1 VPEPQQTSP
10 TILYVDDTE
19 AQRYAVSRV
28 LRRAG
33 FEVMQASSGRQALE
47 MSTSG
52 PDLVVLDVNLPD
64 INGIEVCKRIKADES
79 TSHIPVLQVSATLV
93 DTRHRV
99 AGLEGGADAY
109 LVQPIDPDELVAT
122 IRSLLRIR
130 RAEEEARRRAQE
142 IETIYNSAPVGLAM
156 LDADLRFTKVNQV
169 LAEINGIPVQ
179 EHIGLSMQQLVPDI
193 DATIVHFF
201 RQVLSTGE
209 PLVNLEIKT
218 PAPSQPDVMRDWLVN
233 LHPLKNERGQVTGV
247 NAVVQEITDRKRA
260 EEEIKKSQELFQ
272 AFMDNLPVFAYMK
285 DENGRYV
292 FHNRAVALRFP
303 DLHDTFGK
311 DDSELFSPEVAES
324 FRRNDQMV
332 RESGKP
338 AEFSET
344 AGDIEWLSIK
354 FPFTDRQGKV
364 LLAGV
369 SVDVSER
376 KQLEKLTIMQ
386 ETQRQLLEH
395 EILARESERE
405 RLARELHDE
414 SGQMLTSLLAGLRL
428 IEESK
433 TVNDAKKQARALR
446 ELTSRAI
453 GDVGRLS
460 RDLHPIVLD
469 DLGFAVA
476 LRNYVNQYSTLH
488 AIKVQLEIVGLE
500 THRLPHS
507 MERGLYRIT
516 QEALTNVARH
526 AQATEVAVVVRLED
540 HHLTMVI
547 RDNGRGFSTSNK
559 DSDGRK
565 HLGLQSMRERA
576 SIMGGELKVES
587 APAQGTCITVSVTV
601 PASLEGSTREIPSAD
616 SRRSGS

>member
-1 VPEPQQTSP
+1 MPGPEQTPP

-33 FEVMQASSGRQALE
+33 FEVRQASSGHQALE

-64 INGIEVCKRIKADES
+64 INGIEVCKRIKADAS

-156 LDADLRFTKVNQV
+156 LDADLRFTRVNQL
-169 LAEINGIPVQ
+169 LAHIDGLPVH
-179 EHIGLSMQQLVPDI
+179 EHIGRAMRELLPEIESKVG
-193 DATIVHFF
+193 HFF

-209 PLVNLEIKT
+209 PLVNLEIRT
-218 PAPSQPDVMRDWLVN
+218 PAPAQPDLMRDWLVN
-233 LHPLKNERGQVTGV
+233 LHPLKNERGQVAGV

-272 AFMDNLPVFAYMK
+272 AFMDNMPVSAYMK
-285 DENGRYV
+285 DENGRYI
-292 FHNRAVALRFP
+292 FHNRSVGLRFP
-303 DLHDTFGK
+303 HLRATIGK
-311 DDSELFSPEVAES
+311 DDSELFPPEVAET
-324 FRRNDQMV
+324 FRRNDQLV

-338 AEFSET
+338 AEFTET
-344 AGDIEWLSIK
+344 AGDVEWLSIK

-376 KQLEKLTIMQ
+376 RQLEKLTILQ

-428 IEESK
+428 IEESR
-433 TVNDAKKQARALR
+433 TVDDAKKQARALR

-488 AIKVQLEIVGLE
+488 AINTQLEIVGLE

-526 AQATEVAVVVRLED
+526 AHATEVAVVVRLEN
-540 HHLTMVI
+540 HHLTMII
-547 RDNGRGFSTSNK
+547 RDNGRGFSTLHQDNS
-559 DSDGRK
+559 GRK

-576 SIMGGELKVES
+576 SIMGGQLKVES
-587 APAQGTCITVSVTV
+587 APEQGTCITVNVTI
-601 PASLEGSTREIPSAD
+601 PAGAEDSAREIDSEDSGRSAV
-616 SRRSGS
+616 

>member
-1 VPEPQQTSP
+1 MPGSEQTSP

-28 LRRAG
+28 LRGAG
-33 FEVMQASSGRQALE
+33 FVVRQASSGHQALE

-64 INGIEVCKRIKADES
+64 INGIEVCKRIKADEF
-79 TSHIPVLQVSATLV
+79 TSHIPILQVSATLV
-93 DTRHRV
+93 DSRHRV

-130 RAEEEARRRAQE
+130 RAEEEARKRAHE

-156 LDADLRFTKVNQV
+156 LDPDLRFTRVNQL
-169 LAEINGIPVQ
+169 LAQMNGVPVH
-179 EHIGLSMQQLVPDI
+179 EHIGRSMRELVPDI
-193 DATIVHFF
+193 DAKVGHFF
-201 RQVLSTGE
+201 RQVLCSGE
-209 PLVNLEIKT
+209 PLVNLEIRS
-218 PAPSQPDVMRDWLVN
+218 PAPANPDLTRDWLVN
-233 LHPLKNERGQVTGV
+233 LHPLKDERGQVTGV
-247 NAVVQEITDRKRA
+247 NAVVQDITDRKRA
-260 EEEIKKSQELFQ
+260 DEEIAKSHELFQ

-292 FHNRAVALRFP
+292 FHNRAIGLRFP
-303 DLHDTFGK
+303 GLRGTVGK
-311 DDSELFSPEVAES
+311 DDFELFSPKVAEA
-324 FRRNDQMV
+324 FRRNDQVV
-332 RESGKP
+332 RESGRP
-338 AEFSET
+338 AEFTET
-344 AGDIEWLSIK
+344 NGDIEWLSIK

-369 SVDVSER
+369 SVDISER

-433 TVNDAKKQARALR
+433 TVNGAKKQARALR

-476 LRNYVNQYSTLH
+476 LRNYVNQYATLH
-488 AIKVQLEIVGLE
+488 AINAQLEIVGLD
-500 THRLPHS
+500 TNRLPHS

-526 AQATEVAVVVRLED
+526 AHATEVAVVVRLQD
-540 HHLTMVI
+540 QHFTMMI
-547 RDNGRGFSTSNK
+547 RDNGRGFSTLNR
-559 DSDGRK
+559 DGDGRK

-576 SIMGGELKVES
+576 SIMGGQLKVES
-587 APAQGTCITVSVTV
+587 APKQGTRITVSVTI
-601 PASLEGSTREIPSAD
+601 PAIPEGPAREIPFED
-616 SRRSGS
+616 SRRPAR

>member
-1 VPEPQQTSP
+1 MPGPQQTSP

-33 FEVMQASSGRQALE
+33 FEVTQASSGHQALE
-47 MSTSG
+47 MSASG

-64 INGIEVCKRIKADES
+64 INGIEVCKRIKADEF
-79 TSHIPVLQVSATLV
+79 TAHIPVLQVSATLV

-130 RAEEEARRRAQE
+130 RAEEEARTRAQE

-156 LDADLRFTKVNQV
+156 LDTDLRFTRVNQL
-169 LAEINGIPVQ
+169 LAQINGLPVHK
-179 EHIGLSMQQLVPDI
+179 HIGLSMQELGPNI
-193 DATIVHFF
+193 DAKIVHYF
-201 RQVLSTGE
+201 RKVLSSGE
-209 PLVNLEIKT
+209 PLVNLEIRT
-218 PAPSQPDVMRDWLVN
+218 PAPAQPDLMRDWLVN
-233 LHPLKNERGQVTGV
+233 LHPLKNERGQVVGV

-272 AFMDNLPVFAYMK
+272 AFMDNMPVFAYMK
-285 DENGRYV
+285 DENGRYI
-292 FHNRAVALRFP
+292 FHNRAVGLRFP
-303 DLHDTFGK
+303 DLRATIGK
-311 DDSELFSPEVAES
+311 NDFELFSPEVAES

-332 RESGKP
+332 RETGKP

-344 AGDIEWLSIK
+344 SGDVEWLSIK

-369 SVDVSER
+369 SVDISER

-433 TVNDAKKQARALR
+433 TVKDAKRQARALR

-453 GDVGRLS
+453 ADVGRLS

-488 AIKVQLEIVGLE
+488 GINAQLQIVGLDAE
-500 THRLPHS
+500 RLPHS

-526 AQATEVAVVVRLED
+526 AQATEVAVAV
-540 HHLTMVI
+540 HLQNQHFTMMI
-547 RDNGRGFSTSNK
+547 RDNGRGFSTSNR
-559 DSDGRK
+559 DIDGIK

-576 SIMGGELKVES
+576 SIMGAQLTVES
-587 APAQGTCITVSVTV
+587 APDQGTCITVSV
-601 PASLEGSTREIPSAD
+601 AMPSGGED
-616 SRRSGS
+616 SRREIDSEDSGRPGR

>member
-1 VPEPQQTSP
+1 MPGSVQTSP

-19 AQRYAVSRV
+19 VQRYAVSRV

-33 FEVMQASSGRQALE
+33 FEVKQASSGQQALQ

-64 INGIEVCKRIKADES
+64 INGIEVCKRIKADQS

-130 RAEEEARRRAQE
+130 KAEQEARRRAQE

-156 LDADLRFTKVNQV
+156 LDADLRFTRVNQL
-169 LAEINGIPVQ
+169 LAQILGISVQ
-179 EHIGLSMQQLVPDI
+179 EHIGLSMRELVPDV
-193 DATIVHFF
+193 DAKIVHFF

-209 PLVNLEIKT
+209 PLVNLEIRT
-218 PAPSQPDVMRDWLVN
+218 PSPGQPDGMRDWLVN
-233 LHPLKNERGQVTGV
+233 LHPLKNERGQVAGV
-247 NAVVQEITDRKRA
+247 NAVVQDITDRKRA

-285 DENGRYV
+285 DENGRYI
-292 FHNRAVALRFP
+292 FHNRAVGLRFP
-303 DLHDTFGK
+303 DLHNTYGK
-311 DDSELFSPEVAES
+311 DDSHLFSPEVAES
-324 FRRNDQMV
+324 FRRNDQLV

-338 AEFSET
+338 AEFTESM
-344 AGDIEWLSIK
+344 GDIEWLSIK

-433 TVNDAKKQARALR
+433 TVKDAKKQARALR

-488 AIKVQLEIVGLE
+488 GIKAQLEIAGLD

-526 AQATEVAVVVRLED
+526 AQASEVAVLVRLQD
-540 HHLTMVI
+540 QDFTIMI
-547 RDNGRGFSTSNK
+547 RDNGRGFSTLNR
-559 DSDGRK
+559 DADARK

-576 SIMGGELKVES
+576 SIMGAQLKVES
-587 APAQGTCITVSVTV
+587 APGQGTCITVSVKI
-601 PASLEGSTREIPSAD
+601 PASLEGPARDIASEDSGRSAH
-616 SRRSGS
+616 

>member
-1 VPEPQQTSP
+1 VPGPLQISP
-10 TILYVDDTE
+10 TVLYVDDTE

-47 MSTSG
+47 MSASG
-52 PDLVVLDVNLPD
+52 PDIVLLDVNLPD
-64 INGIEVCKRIKADES
+64 INGIEVCKRIKADKA

-130 RAEEEARRRAQE
+130 KAEEEARRRAQE

-156 LDADLRFTKVNQV
+156 LDADLRFTRVNQL
-169 LAEINGIPVQ
+169 LAQFNGLPVH
-179 EHIGLSMQQLVPDI
+179 EHIGRPMQELVPEV
-193 DATIVHFF
+193 AAKVNHFF

-218 PAPSQPDVMRDWLVN
+218 PAPAQPDLIRDWLVN
-233 LHPLKNERGQVTGV
+233 LHPLKNERGQVVGV

-292 FHNRAVALRFP
+292 FHNRAVGLRFP
-303 DLHDTFGK
+303 QLCRTVGK

-332 RESGKP
+332 RETGKP
-338 AEFSET
+338 AEFTET
-344 AGDIEWLSIK
+344 SGDIEWLSIK

-433 TVNDAKKQARALR
+433 TVKDAKKQARALR

-488 AIKVQLEIVGLE
+488 GINAQLEIVGLDGD
-500 THRLPHS
+500 RLPHS

-526 AQATEVAVVVRLED
+526 AQATEVAVAACLEGQ
-540 HHLTMVI
+540 HFTMTI
-547 RDNGRGFSTSNK
+547 RDDGRGFSTLNK
-559 DSDGRK
+559 NSDGSK

-576 SIMGGELKVES
+576 SIMGAQLKVES
-587 APAQGTCITVSVTV
+587 APGEGTCITVSVKIPV
-601 PASLEGSTREIPSAD
+601 SAESPAREIASKD
-616 SRRSGS
+616 SRKPAC

>member
-1 VPEPQQTSP
+1 MPEPQQTSP

-33 FEVMQASSGRQALE
+33 FDVRQASSGQQALE

-64 INGIEVCKRIKADES
+64 INGIEVCKRIKADQS

-142 IETIYNSAPVGLAM
+142 IETIYNSAPVGLAL
-156 LDADLRFTKVNQV
+156 LDADLRFTRVNQL
-169 LAEINGIPVQ
+169 LAQINGISVQ
-179 EHIGLSMQQLVPDI
+179 EHIGLSMRELVPDV
-193 DATIVHFF
+193 DAKIVRFF

-209 PLVNLEIKT
+209 PLVNIEIRT
-218 PAPSQPDVMRDWLVN
+218 PAPAQPDMMRDWLVN
-233 LHPLKNERGQVTGV
+233 LHPLKNERGQVAGV
-247 NAVVQEITDRKRA
+247 NAVVQDITDRKRA
-260 EEEIKKSQELFQ
+260 EEEIKKSHELFQ

-285 DENGRYV
+285 DENGRYI
-292 FHNRAVALRFP
+292 FHNRAVGVRFP
-303 DLHDTFGK
+303 HLRATVGK

-324 FRRNDQMV
+324 FRRNDQLV

-344 AGDIEWLSIK
+344 SGDIEWLSIK

-364 LLAGV
+364 FLAGV

-433 TVNDAKKQARALR
+433 TVKEAKKQARALR

-488 AIKVQLEIVGLE
+488 AIKAQLEIVGLDRD
-500 THRLPHS
+500 RLPHS

-526 AQATEVAVVVRLED
+526 AQATEVVVAVRLED
-540 HHLTMVI
+540 QHFTMTI
-547 RDNGRGFSTSNK
+547 RDNGRGFSTFNT
-559 DSDGRK
+559 DHDARK

-576 SIMGGELKVES
+576 SIMGAQLKVES
-587 APAQGTCITVSVTV
+587 APERGTCITVSVTI
-601 PASLEGSTREIPSAD
+601 PASLEGSAGDISSED
-616 SRRSGS
+616 FRRSAH

>member
-1 VPEPQQTSP
+1 MPGSEQTSP

-28 LRRAG
+28 LRGAG
-33 FEVMQASSGRQALE
+33 FVVRQASSGHQALE

-64 INGIEVCKRIKADES
+64 INGIEVCKRIKADEF
-79 TSHIPVLQVSATLV
+79 TSHIPILQVSATLV
-93 DTRHRV
+93 DSRHRV

-130 RAEEEARRRAQE
+130 RAEEEARKRAHE

-156 LDADLRFTKVNQV
+156 LDPDLRFTRVNQL
-169 LAEINGIPVQ
+169 LAQMNGIPVH
-179 EHIGLSMQQLVPDI
+179 EHIGRPMRELVPDI
-193 DATIVHFF
+193 DAKVGHFF
-201 RQVLSTGE
+201 RQVLCSGE
-209 PLVNLEIKT
+209 PLVNLEIRS
-218 PAPSQPDVMRDWLVN
+218 PAPANPDLTRDWLVN
-233 LHPLKNERGQVTGV
+233 LHPLKNERGQVAGV
-247 NAVVQEITDRKRA
+247 NAVVQDITDRKRA
-260 EEEIKKSQELFQ
+260 DEEIAKSHELFQ

-292 FHNRAVALRFP
+292 FHNRAIGLRFP
-303 DLHDTFGK
+303 GLRGTVGK
-311 DDSELFSPEVAES
+311 DDFELFSPKVAEA
-324 FRRNDQMV
+324 FRRNDQVV
-332 RESGKP
+332 RESGRP
-338 AEFSET
+338 AEFTET
-344 AGDIEWLSIK
+344 SGDIEWLSIK

-369 SVDVSER
+369 SVDISER

-433 TVNDAKKQARALR
+433 TVNGAKKQARALR

-476 LRNYVNQYSTLH
+476 LRNYVNQYATLH
-488 AIKVQLEIVGLE
+488 AINAQLEIVGLD
-500 THRLPHS
+500 TNRLPHS

-526 AQATEVAVVVRLED
+526 AHATEVAVVVRLQD
-540 HHLTMVI
+540 QHFTMMI
-547 RDNGRGFSTSNK
+547 RDNGRGFSTLNR
-559 DSDGRK
+559 DGDGRK

-576 SIMGGELKVES
+576 SIMGGQLKVES
-587 APAQGTCITVSVTV
+587 APKQGTRITVSVTI
-601 PASLEGSTREIPSAD
+601 PAIPEGPAREIPFED
-616 SRRSGS
+616 SRRPAR

>member
-1 VPEPQQTSP
+1 MPEPQTLP

-33 FEVMQASSGRQALE
+33 FEVRQASSGHQALE

-64 INGIEVCKRIKADES
+64 INGIEVCKRIKADEF

-130 RAEEEARRRAQE
+130 KAEEEARRRAHE

-156 LDADLRFTKVNQV
+156 LDPDLRFTRVNQL
-169 LAEINGIPVQ
+169 LAEINGVPVRQ
-179 EHIGLSMQQLVPDI
+179 HIGRSIRELAPEV
-193 DATIVHFF
+193 DAKVGHFF

-209 PLVNLEIKT
+209 PLVNLEIST
-218 PAPSQPDVMRDWLVN
+218 PAPANPDLRRDWLVN
-233 LHPLKNERGQVTGV
+233 LHALKNERGQVTGV
-247 NAVVQEITDRKRA
+247 NAVVQDITDRKRA

-285 DENGRYV
+285 DENGRYI
-292 FHNRAVALRFP
+292 FHNRAVGLRFP
-303 DLHDTFGK
+303 VLRDTVGK
-311 DDSELFSPEVAES
+311 DDFELFSPKIAES
-324 FRRNDQMV
+324 FRRNDQLV
-332 RESGKP
+332 LESGKP

-344 AGDIEWLSIK
+344 SGGIEWLSIK

-369 SVDVSER
+369 SVDISER

-433 TVNDAKKQARALR
+433 TVTGAKKQARALR

-488 AIKVQLEIVGLE
+488 AINAQLEIVGLD
-500 THRLPHS
+500 TDRLPHS

-526 AQATEVAVVVRLED
+526 AHATEVAVVVRLQDE
-540 HHLTMVI
+540 HFTMTI
-547 RDNGRGFSTSNK
+547 RDNGRGFSTLK
-559 DSDGRK
+559 RDVDGRK

-576 SIMGGELKVES
+576 SIMGAQLKVES
-587 APAQGTCITVSVTV
+587 APKQGTCITVSVTI
-601 PASLEGSTREIPSAD
+601 PASLERPAPEISSEG
-616 SRRSGS
+616 SRRSAR

>member
-1 VPEPQQTSP
+1 
-10 TILYVDDTE
+10 VD
-19 AQRYAVSRV
+19 A
-28 LRRAG
+28 
-33 FEVMQASSGRQALE
+33 
-47 MSTSG
+47 
-52 PDLVVLDVNLPD
+52 
-64 INGIEVCKRIKADES
+64 K
-79 TSHIPVLQVSATLV
+79 
-93 DTRHRV
+93 
-99 AGLEGGADAY
+99 
-109 LVQPIDPDELVAT
+109 
-122 IRSLLRIR
+122 
-130 RAEEEARRRAQE
+130 
-142 IETIYNSAPVGLAM
+142 
-156 LDADLRFTKVNQV
+156 
-169 LAEINGIPVQ
+169 
-179 EHIGLSMQQLVPDI
+179 
-193 DATIVHFF
+193 IVHFF

-209 PLVNLEIKT
+209 PLVNLEIRT
-218 PAPSQPDVMRDWLVN
+218 PAPAQPDMMRDWLVN
-233 LHPLKNERGQVTGV
+233 LHPLKNERGQVAGV

-292 FHNRAVALRFP
+292 FHNRAVGLRFP

-488 AIKVQLEIVGLE
+488 GIKAQLEIVGFDGD
-500 THRLPHS
+500 RIPHS

-526 AQATEVAVVVRLED
+526 AQATEVAVLVRLED
-540 HHLTMVI
+540 HHLTMTI

-587 APAQGTCITVSVTV
+587 APEQGTCITVSVTV
-601 PASLEGSTREIPSAD
+601 PASLEGAARDIASED
-616 SRRSGS
+616 SRRPAT

>member
-1 VPEPQQTSP
+1 MPALQQTPS

-19 AQRYAVSRV
+19 AQRYAMSRV

-33 FEVMQASSGRQALE
+33 FEVMQASSGREALE
-47 MSTSG
+47 MVASG
-52 PDLVVLDVNLPD
+52 PDVVVLDVNLPD
-64 INGIEVCKRIKADES
+64 INGIEVCKRIKAVDA
-79 TSHIPVLQVSATLV
+79 TSRLPVLQVSATLV
-93 DTRHRV
+93 DPRHRV

-156 LDADLRFTKVNQV
+156 LDANLCFTRVNQL
-169 LAEINGIPVQ
+169 LAHTLGRPVQ
-179 EHIGLSMQQLVPDI
+179 EHIGRPMAELAPDI
-193 DATIVHFF
+193 EAKVGHFF

-209 PLVNLEIKT
+209 PLVNLEIT
-218 PAPSQPDVMRDWLVN
+218 TSTAAQPDVIRDWLIN
-233 LHPLKNERGQVTGV
+233 LHPLKDERGQVAGV
-247 NAVVQEITDRKRA
+247 NAVLQEISERKRA
-260 EEEIKKSQELFQ
+260 EEEIRKSQELFQ
-272 AFMDNLPVFAYMK
+272 AFMDNMPVFAYMK

-292 FHNRAVALRFP
+292 FHNRAVGLRFP
-303 DLHDTFGK
+303 HLRDTIGK
-311 DDSELFSPEVAES
+311 DDAELFPPEVAES
-324 FRRNDQMV
+324 FRRNDRVV

-338 AEFSET
+338 AEFTELS
-344 AGDIEWLSIK
+344 GDIEWLSIK

-364 LLAGV
+364 LVAGV

-376 KQLEKLTIMQ
+376 RELEKLTIMQ

-414 SGQMLTSLLAGLRL
+414 SGQMLTSLLAGLRI
-428 IEESK
+428 IEESR
-433 TVNDAKKQARALR
+433 TLNGAKKQARALR
-446 ELTSRAI
+446 ELTSRTIA
-453 GDVGRLS
+453 DVGRLS

-476 LRNYVNQYSTLH
+476 LRNYVNQYSALH
-488 AIKVQLEIVGLE
+488 SIKTELEIEGLGNR
-500 THRLPHS
+500 RLPHS

-526 AQATEVAVVVRLED
+526 AAATEVAVVVRLQGPD
-540 HHLTMVI
+540 FTMEI
-547 RDNGRGFSTSNK
+547 RDNGQGFSTSNQNNG
-559 DSDGRK
+559 GRK
-565 HLGLQSMRERA
+565 HMGLQSMHERA

-587 APAQGTCITVSVTV
+587 APGQGTCITVNVTI
-601 PASLEGSTREIPSAD
+601 PAGAEKTRRDILPAD
-616 SRRSGS
+616 SRRPSR

>member
-1 VPEPQQTSP
+1 VPGPLQISP
-10 TILYVDDTE
+10 TVLYVDDTE

-33 FEVMQASSGRQALE
+33 FEVIQASSGRQALE
-47 MSTSG
+47 MSASG
-52 PDLVVLDVNLPD
+52 PDIVLLDVNLPD
-64 INGIEVCKRIKADES
+64 INGIEVCKRIKADKA

-130 RAEEEARRRAQE
+130 KAEEEARRRAQE

-156 LDADLRFTKVNQV
+156 LDADLRFTRVNQL
-169 LAEINGIPVQ
+169 LAQFNGLPVH
-179 EHIGLSMQQLVPDI
+179 EHIGRPMQELVPEV
-193 DATIVHFF
+193 AAKVNHFF

-218 PAPSQPDVMRDWLVN
+218 PAPAQPDLIRDWLVN
-233 LHPLKNERGQVTGV
+233 LHPLKNERGQVVGV

-292 FHNRAVALRFP
+292 FHNRAVGLRFP
-303 DLHDTFGK
+303 QLCRTVGK

-332 RESGKP
+332 RETGKP
-338 AEFSET
+338 AEFTET
-344 AGDIEWLSIK
+344 SGDIEWLSIK

-433 TVNDAKKQARALR
+433 TVKDAKKQARALR

-488 AIKVQLEIVGLE
+488 GINAQLEIVGLDGD
-500 THRLPHS
+500 RLPHS

-526 AQATEVAVVVRLED
+526 AQATEVAVAACLEGQ
-540 HHLTMVI
+540 HFTMTI
-547 RDNGRGFSTSNK
+547 RDDGRGFSTLNK
-559 DSDGRK
+559 NSDGSK
-565 HLGLQSMRERA
+565 NLGLQSMRERA
-576 SIMGGELKVES
+576 SIMGAQLKVES
-587 APAQGTCITVSVTV
+587 APGEGTCITVSVKIPV
-601 PASLEGSTREIPSAD
+601 SAESPAREIASKD
-616 SRRSGS
+616 SRKPAC

>member
-1 VPEPQQTSP
+1 MPGSVQTSP

-33 FEVMQASSGRQALE
+33 FEVKQASSGQQALQ

-64 INGIEVCKRIKADES
+64 INGIEVCKRIKADQS

-130 RAEEEARRRAQE
+130 KAEQEARRRAQE

-156 LDADLRFTKVNQV
+156 LDADLRFTRVNQL
-169 LAEINGIPVQ
+169 LAQILGISVQ
-179 EHIGLSMQQLVPDI
+179 EHIGLSMRELVPDV
-193 DATIVHFF
+193 DAKIVHFF

-209 PLVNLEIKT
+209 PLVNLEIRT
-218 PAPSQPDVMRDWLVN
+218 PSPGQPDGMRDWLVN
-233 LHPLKNERGQVTGV
+233 LHPLKNERGQVAGV
-247 NAVVQEITDRKRA
+247 NAVVQDITDRKRA

-285 DENGRYV
+285 DENGRYI
-292 FHNRAVALRFP
+292 FHNRAVGLRFP
-303 DLHDTFGK
+303 DLHNTYGK
-311 DDSELFSPEVAES
+311 DDSHLFSPEVAES
-324 FRRNDQMV
+324 FRRNDQLV

-338 AEFSET
+338 AEFTESM
-344 AGDIEWLSIK
+344 GDIEWLSIK

-433 TVNDAKKQARALR
+433 TVKDAKKQARALR

-488 AIKVQLEIVGLE
+488 GIKAQLEIAGLD

-526 AQATEVAVVVRLED
+526 AQASEVAVLVRLQD
-540 HHLTMVI
+540 QDFTIMI
-547 RDNGRGFSTSNK
+547 RDNGRGFSTLNR
-559 DSDGRK
+559 DADARK

-576 SIMGGELKVES
+576 SIMGAQLKVES
-587 APAQGTCITVSVTV
+587 APGQGTCITVSVKI
-601 PASLEGSTREIPSAD
+601 PASLEGPARDIASEDSGRSAH
-616 SRRSGS
+616 

>member
-1 VPEPQQTSP
+1 
-10 TILYVDDTE
+10 
-19 AQRYAVSRV
+19 
-28 LRRAG
+28 
-33 FEVMQASSGRQALE
+33 
-47 MSTSG
+47 
-52 PDLVVLDVNLPD
+52 
-64 INGIEVCKRIKADES
+64 
-79 TSHIPVLQVSATLV
+79 
-93 DTRHRV
+93 
-99 AGLEGGADAY
+99 
-109 LVQPIDPDELVAT
+109 
-122 IRSLLRIR
+122 
-130 RAEEEARRRAQE
+130 
-142 IETIYNSAPVGLAM
+142 
-156 LDADLRFTKVNQV
+156 
-169 LAEINGIPVQ
+169 
-179 EHIGLSMQQLVPDI
+179 
-193 DATIVHFF
+193 
-201 RQVLSTGE
+201 
-209 PLVNLEIKT
+209 
-218 PAPSQPDVMRDWLVN
+218 MRDWLVN
-233 LHPLKNERGQVTGV
+233 LHPLKNERGQVAGV
-247 NAVVQEITDRKRA
+247 NAVVQDITDRKRA

-272 AFMDNLPVFAYMK
+272 AFMDNMPIFAYMK
-285 DENGRYV
+285 DENGRYI
-292 FHNRAVALRFP
+292 FHNRAAALRYP
-303 DLHDTFGK
+303 HLRSAFGK
-311 DDSELFSPEVAES
+311 DDSELFPPEVAEL

-344 AGDIEWLSIK
+344 TGNVEWLSIK

-433 TVNDAKKQARALR
+433 TVKDAKKQARALR

-469 DLGFAVA
+469 DLGFEVA
-476 LRNYVNQYSTLH
+476 LRNYVNQYSALH
-488 AIKVQLEIVGLE
+488 SMNAQLEIVGLDDN
-500 THRLPHS
+500 RLPHS

-526 AQATEVAVVVRLED
+526 AQASEVAVLVRLQD
-540 HHLTMVI
+540 QDFTIMI
-547 RDNGRGFSTSNK
+547 RDNGRGFSTWNR
-559 DSDGRK
+559 DADARK

-576 SIMGGELKVES
+576 SIMGAQLKVES
-587 APAQGTCITVSVTV
+587 ASGQGTCITVSVKI
-601 PASLEGSTREIPSAD
+601 PEYAEGAPGKISSED
-616 SRRSGS
+616 SRRSAS

>member
-1 VPEPQQTSP
+1 MPEPQQTSP

>member
-1 VPEPQQTSP
+1 MPEPQETSP

-33 FEVMQASSGRQALE
+33 FDVRQASTGYQALE
-47 MSTSG
+47 MSSSG

-64 INGIEVCKRIKADES
+64 IDGIEVCKRIKADEF

-130 RAEEEARRRAQE
+130 KAEEEARRRAQE
-142 IETIYNSAPVGLAM
+142 IETIYNSAPVGLAL
-156 LDADLRFTKVNQV
+156 LDMDLRFIRVNQL
-169 LAEINGIPVQ
+169 LAEINGIPVH
-179 EHIGLSMQQLVPDI
+179 EHIGLSMRELVPEVDAQVI
-193 DATIVHFF
+193 DFF
-201 RQVLSTGE
+201 QQVLSTGE
-209 PLVNLEIKT
+209 PLVNLEIRT
-218 PAPSQPDVMRDWLVN
+218 PAPAQPDLMRDWLVN
-233 LHPLKNERGQVTGV
+233 LHPLKNERGQVAGV
-247 NAVVQEITDRKRA
+247 NAVVQDITDRKRA

-285 DENGRYV
+285 DASGRYI
-292 FHNRAVALRFP
+292 FHNRTVGLQFPGLQSALGRN
-303 DLHDTFGK
+303 DY
-311 DDSELFSPEVAES
+311 ELFPAEVAES
-324 FRRNDQMV
+324 FRRNDQLV

-338 AEFSET
+338 AEFTESM
-344 AGDIEWLSIK
+344 GDVEWLSIK
-354 FPFTDRQGKV
+354 FPFTDSQGKV

-376 KQLEKLTIMQ
+376 KQIEKLTLMQ
-386 ETQRQLLEH
+386 EMQRQLLEH

-433 TVNDAKKQARALR
+433 TVKDAKKQARALR

-488 AIKVQLEIVGLE
+488 GIKAQLEIVGLD
-500 THRLPHS
+500 
-507 MERGLYRIT
+507 
-516 QEALTNVARH
+516 ARSSSSLDGTRPVSHH
-526 AQATEVAVVVRLED
+526 A
-540 HHLTMVI
+540 
-547 RDNGRGFSTSNK
+547 G
-559 DSDGRK
+559 
-565 HLGLQSMRERA
+565 
-576 SIMGGELKVES
+576 
-587 APAQGTCITVSVTV
+587 
-601 PASLEGSTREIPSAD
+601 SAD
-616 SRRSGS
+616 QCGAARSGHRSCCSRAP

>member
-1 VPEPQQTSP
+1 MPAPLPISP

-47 MSTSG
+47 MSASG

-64 INGIEVCKRIKADES
+64 INGIEVCKRIKADKC
-79 TSHIPVLQVSATLV
+79 TAHIPVLQVSATLV
-93 DTRHRV
+93 NTRDRV

-130 RAEEEARRRAQE
+130 KAEEEARRRAQE

-156 LDADLRFTKVNQV
+156 LDTDLRFTRVNQL
-169 LAEINGIPVQ
+169 LAQFNGISVQ
-179 EHIGLSMQQLVPDI
+179 EHIGLSMRELVPDI
-193 DATIVHFF
+193 DAKIVQFF
-201 RQVLSTGE
+201 RHVLSTGE
-209 PLVNLEIKT
+209 PLVNLEIRT
-218 PAPSQPDVMRDWLVN
+218 PAPAQPDVMRDWLVN
-233 LHPLKNERGQVTGV
+233 LHPLKNERGQVAGV

-272 AFMDNLPVFAYMK
+272 AFMDNMPVFAYMK
-285 DENGRYV
+285 DENGRYI
-292 FHNRAVALRFP
+292 FHNRAVRLRFP
-303 DLHDTFGK
+303 HLQATFGK

-324 FRRNDQMV
+324 FRRNDNIV
-332 RESGKP
+332 RETGKP
-338 AEFSET
+338 AEFTET
-344 AGDIEWLSIK
+344 TGDVEWLSIK

-433 TVNDAKKQARALR
+433 TVKDAKKQARALR

-488 AIKVQLEIVGLE
+488 AMNAQLDIVGLDRD
-500 THRLPHS
+500 RLPPS

-526 AQATEVAVVVRLED
+526 AQATAVAVVVRLEAQ
-540 HHLTMVI
+540 HFTMTI
-547 RDNGRGFSTSNK
+547 RDNGRGFSTVNQENG
-559 DSDGRK
+559 GRK

-576 SIMGGELKVES
+576 AIMGAQLKVES
-587 APAQGTCITVSVTV
+587 APGEGTCITVSVKIPV
-601 PASLEGSTREIPSAD
+601 NVEGPARDTASEDT
-616 SRRSGS
+616 RRSAR